1 MDMIILQGHNLSRL
15 FGGDVLFNNFTLQ
28 IQNTSRI
35 ALVGRNGSGKSTL
48 LKILAGIETASS
60 GEISKT
66 KDLRVGYLDQYSAV
80 DTNNS
85 IWDEMLLVFKDT
97 IAAHEKIAQLT
108 TQLADEKVLHDEER
122 YATVLKQYE
131 TLQHELEQND
141 GYRYE
146 ADIKSMLAGFG
157 FGDMDYSRSI
167 SELSGGQKTRL
178 AMAKILLEKHDL
190 LILDEPT
197 NHLDIETLNWL
208 ENYLSH
214 YKGALLIVSHD
225 RFFLDK
231 VTNEVYEISHRKLHH
246 YKGNYTYYL
255 EEKERRLE
263 QLEKAYEQQQATIQ
277 KMEDFIAKNIVRA
290 TTTKRAQS
298 RRKQLEKMERL
309 EKPQGDEKSANFQ
322 FSSEKTSGHV
332 VLQTENLAIG
342 YDIPLSQNITL
353 DIRKQQA
360 IALVGP
366 NGIGKTTLLKTLVNN
381 LPALS
386 GKIHLGTNVS
396 IGYYDQEQRLLT
408 PHKTVLNEVWDD
420 FSTTNEQDIRSL
432 LGSFL
437 FSGDDVLKPISA
449 LSGGERARVLLSKLA
464 LRHDNFLILD
474 EPTNHLDLDSK
485 EVLENALIHFDGTI
499 LFVSHDRYFINRV
512 ATTIVEL
519 SEMGTTLYAGDY
531 DYYLEKKAETLIP
544 TQPSQSEKTAPP
556 KTAYAQSKDTQRKK
570 RQIERTIERLENE
583 LAELEKFINDK
594 TALLNTITSD
604 YEQAYA
610 IQQEI
615 DTHTASY
622 DLLLAQWEEA
632 NLQLEVF
639 GE

>member
-1 MDMIILQGHNLSRL
+1 MIILQGHNLSRL
-15 FGGDVLFNNFTLQ
+15 FGGNVLFDNFTLQ

-48 LKILAGIETASS
+48 LKILAGIEQASS

-66 KDLRVGYLDQYSAV
+66 KDLRIGYLDQHSAV
-80 DTNNS
+80 DTTNS

-97 IAAHEKIAQLT
+97 IALHEKVALLT
-108 TQLADEKVLHDEER
+108 TQLAQENIWNDKTT
-122 YATVLKQYE
+122 YTAILKQYE
-131 TLQHELEQND
+131 ALQHELETSN

-146 ADIKSMLAGFG
+146 SDIKSMLAGFG

-197 NHLDIETLNWL
+197 NHLDIDTLNWL

-231 VTNEVYEISHRKLHH
+231 VTNEVYEISQRKLHH
-246 YKGNYTYYL
+246 YKGNYTFYL
-255 EEKERRLE
+255 EEKERRTE

-277 KMEDFIAKNIVRA
+277 KMENFIAKNLVRA

-298 RRKQLEKMERL
+298 RRKQLEKMDRL
-309 EKPQGDEKSANFQ
+309 EKPKGNEKSANFQ
-322 FSSEKTSGHV
+322 FSSEKMSGHV
-332 VLQTENLAIG
+332 VLQTDKLTVG
-342 YDIPLSQNITL
+342 YDTPLSQNITL
-353 DIRKQQA
+353 NIRKQQA

-366 NGIGKTTLLKTLVNN
+366 NGIGKTTLLKTLVNK
-381 LPALS
+381 LPVLS
-386 GKIHLGTNVS
+386 GLIHFGANVS

-420 FSTTNEQDIRSL
+420 FPTTNEQDIRSL

-437 FSGDDVLKPISA
+437 FSGDDVLKPIST

-512 ATTIVEL
+512 ATAIVEL
-519 SEMGTTLYAGDY
+519 SEMGTTLYSGDY
-531 DYYLEKKAETLIP
+531 DYYLEKKAEALDTNITLPIEVTP
-544 TQPSQSEKTAPP
+544 PQKT
-556 KTAYAQSKDTQRKK
+556 TYAQSKDMQRQK
-570 RQIERTIERLENE
+570 RQIERTIERLEKE
-583 LAELEKFINDK
+583 LSELEKNTNEK
-594 TALLNTITSD
+594 TALLNTIMSD
-604 YEQAYA
+604 YAQAYA
-610 IQQEI
+610 IQQDI
-615 DTHTASY
+615 DKNSVAY
-622 DLLLAQWEEA
+622 DVLLEQWEEA
-632 NLQLEVF
+632 NLQLEQF

>member
-1 MDMIILQGHNLSRL
+1 MIILQGHNLSRL
-15 FGGDVLFNNFTLQ
+15 FGGDVLFDNFTIQ
-28 IQNTSRI
+28 IQSTSRI

-48 LKILAGIETASS
+48 LKILSGIEKPSN
-60 GEISKT
+60 GEISKI
-66 KDLRVGYLDQYSAV
+66 KDLRIGYLDQHSAIN
-80 DTNNS
+80 TSNS
-85 IWDEMLLVFKDT
+85 IWDEMLSVFQNT
-97 IAAHEKIAQLT
+97 IALHKKIEQLT
-108 TQLADEKVLHDEER
+108 IQLSDENVLNNK
-122 YATVLKQYE
+122 TVYTSILKQYE
-131 TLQHELEQND
+131 MLQHELEETD

-146 ADIKSMLAGFG
+146 ADIKSMLTGFG

-167 SELSGGQKTRL
+167 RELSGGQKTRL

-208 ENYLSH
+208 ENYLTH
-214 YKGALLIVSHD
+214 YRGALLIVSHD

-231 VTNEVYEISHRKLHH
+231 VTNEVYEISHKKLHH

-309 EKPQGDEKSANFQ
+309 EKPQENEKSARFQ
-322 FSSEKTSGHV
+322 FSSDKTSGHV
-332 VLQTENLAIG
+332 VLQTENLSVG
-342 YDIPLSQNITL
+342 YDIPLSKNIAL

-366 NGIGKTTLLKTLVNN
+366 NGIGKTTLLKTLVKK
-381 LPALS
+381 LPELS
-386 GKIHLGTNVS
+386 GTIHLGTNVS
-396 IGYYDQEQRLLT
+396 VGYYDQEQRLLT

-420 FSTTNEQDIRSL
+420 FPTTNEQDIRSL

-512 ATTIVEL
+512 ATAIVEL
-519 SEMGTTLYAGDY
+519 SPTDATLYAGDY
-531 DYYLEKKAETLIP
+531 DYYLEKKAALL
-544 TQPSQSEKTAPP
+544 QSQQTFQMDITPP
-556 KTAYAQSKDTQRKK
+556 QKTAYAQNKEAQRQK
-570 RQIERTIERLENE
+570 RQIERTIERLEKE
-583 LAELEKFINDK
+583 LAELEENTNEK
-594 TALLNTITSD
+594 TALLNTLTSD

-610 IQQEI
+610 IQQDI
-615 DTHTASY
+615 DKNAVAY

-632 NLQLEVF
+632 NLQLEQF

>member
-1 MDMIILQGHNLSRL
+1 MIILQGHNLSRL
-15 FGGDVLFNNFTLQ
+15 FGGDVLFDNFTLH

-48 LKILAGIETASS
+48 LKILAGIESASS

-66 KDLRVGYLDQYSAV
+66 KDLRIGYLDQHSAV
-80 DTNNS
+80 NTANS
-85 IWDEMLLVFKDT
+85 IWEEMLSVFQDT
-97 IAAHEKIAQLT
+97 IALHDKIMQLT
-108 TQLADEKVLHDEER
+108 TQLSDENILNDEET
-122 YATVLKQYE
+122 YTSVLKQYE
-131 TLQHELEQND
+131 TLQHELEEMD

-157 FGDMDYSRSI
+157 FSDMDYARSI

-197 NHLDIETLNWL
+197 NHLDIDTLNWL
-208 ENYLSH
+208 ENYLVH

-263 QLEKAYEQQQATIQ
+263 TLEKAYEQQQATIQ
-277 KMEDFIAKNIVRA
+277 KMENFIAKNIVRA

-298 RRKQLEKMERL
+298 RRKQLEKMDRL
-309 EKPQGDEKSANFQ
+309 EKPQGDEKSANFH
-322 FSSEKTSGHV
+322 FSCEKTSGHV
-332 VLQTENLAIG
+332 VLQTKNLAVG
-342 YDIPLSQNITL
+342 YNKPLSQNITL

-366 NGIGKTTLLKTLVNN
+366 NGIGKTTLLKTLVNK

-386 GKIHLGTNVS
+386 GSIHLGTNVS

-420 FSTTNEQDIRSL
+420 FPTTNEQDIRSL

-437 FSGDDVLKPISA
+437 FSGDDVLKPIST

-464 LRHDNFLILD
+464 LRHNNFLILD

-512 ATTIVEL
+512 ATAIVEL
-519 SEMGTTLYAGDY
+519 SEMGIALYAGDY
-531 DYYLEKKAETLIP
+531 DYYLEKKAETLVTTQVCQEDP
-544 TQPSQSEKTAPP
+544 TPPS
-556 KTAYAQSKDTQRKK
+556 KTAYEQSKDVQRQK
-570 RQIERTIERLENE
+570 RQIERTIVQLEKE
-583 LAELEKFINDK
+583 LSELEKKTKEK
-594 TALLNTITSD
+594 TAVLNVITSD
-604 YEQAYA
+604 YEKAYA

-615 DTHTASY
+615 DKISEDY
-622 DLLLAQWEEA
+622 ELLLAQWEEA
-632 NLQLEVF
+632 NLQLEAL